1 MSPLWTAVLPA
12 ITAGVFGIGG
22 ALAGVVVGR
31 RQVTDQAAVEHG
43 QWLRGRR
50 QEAYLALLDAW
61 DTALAHLEGI
71 SDEWAEREDWQRQ
84 NAEHTWEAYVEA
96 QMLTAQSPLTKP
108 LDLVQLLGPEPVDQA
123 AGAMDSAV
131 DAIAAYL
138 NHQAAPDEPF
148 EQDWASWIGLMT
160 RAHRARRAF
169 TQAAKTAMR
178 TAPRPG
184 TRERKAAEPT
194 S

>member
-1 MSPLWTAVLPA
+1 
-12 ITAGVFGIGG
+12 
-22 ALAGVVVGR
+22 
-31 RQVTDQAAVEHG
+31 
-43 QWLRGRR
+43 
-50 QEAYLALLDAW
+50 
-61 DTALAHLEGI
+61 
-71 SDEWAEREDWQRQ
+71 
-84 NAEHTWEAYVEA
+84 
-96 QMLTAQSPLTKP
+96 
-108 LDLVQLLGPEPVDQA
+108 
-123 AGAMDSAV
+123 MDSAV

-148 EQDWASWIGLMT
+148 EQDWASWTGLMT